1 MTTFNFA
8 VTAFNP
14 ITGRRI
20 VISRHAS
27 RAAAEKAARRATL
40 WPEVKIEPIAKEA

>member
-1 MTTFNFA
+1 MTIFNFA

-14 ITGRRI
+14 ITDRRI

-40 WPEVKIEPIAKEA
+40 WPEVKIEPIAKAE